1 MATGQL
7 PFRGDSSATIFDSIL
22 NRTPVAPV
30 RLNPDLATELERI
43 INKALEKDRDLRYQH
58 ASEMRADLQRLKR
71 ELETGSTG
79 AVSIAAPKKRER
91 RRGLML
97 GSAISAAVLTI
108 VAALFIPKSREWLQ
122 PANGTPIRS
131 VAILPLRNLSG
142 DPTQDYF
149 AEGMTDE
156 LITELSQ
163 ISALRVSSRTSSMR
177 YMGTRQSIPQIARE
191 LGVDAVVEGSV
202 LRAGNRVRITAQLIA
217 ANSDKHIWAESYER
231 DFSDILKLQSEVSE
245 AIAGGIR
252 LQLTPQE
259 QSHLKATRE
268 VNSAAY
274 DAYLQGRFYST
285 NGASAEMPKALA
297 YFENAIRQD
306 PDFAPA
312 YVGVADCYMQLG
324 TYRMISAQEAYRFA
338 KQAIAKAI
346 ELDRS
351 LAGIHGPLGYMKWRY
366 EWDWRGAEQE
376 FRQALALS
384 PNSID
389 SHIDMVWFLAW
400 RRKREEALR
409 EVESIRALDPGH
421 PLIHLHEAGV
431 YFHARDY
438 PALEIVSRK
447 AVETNPST
455 WSAHYFLA
463 VALDGQGKH
472 REALAE
478 YQTAVDLS
486 NSDLDALAGL
496 VHAYA
501 ASGDR
506 KTAEVKS
513 QAVLHSSAYR
523 SPYMEA
529 VIEVSLGHRDKAIEL
544 LESAYRQKSPDL
556 QYDVRADLRLDPLR
570 SDPRFQ
576 NILARMNLPD

>member
-1 MATGQL
+1 
-7 PFRGDSSATIFDSIL
+7 
-22 NRTPVAPV
+22 
-30 RLNPDLATELERI
+30 
-43 INKALEKDRDLRYQH
+43 
-58 ASEMRADLQRLKR
+58 
-71 ELETGSTG
+71 
-79 AVSIAAPKKRER
+79 
-91 RRGLML
+91 
-97 GSAISAAVLTI
+97 
-108 VAALFIPKSREWLQ
+108 
-122 PANGTPIRS
+122 
-131 VAILPLRNLSG
+131 
-142 DPTQDYF
+142 
-149 AEGMTDE
+149 
-156 LITELSQ
+156 
-163 ISALRVSSRTSSMR
+163 MR
-177 YMGTRQSIPQIARE
+177 YKGTQKSIPQIARE

-202 LRAGNRVRITAQLIA
+202 LRSGNRVRISAQLIA

-231 DFSDILKLQSEVSE
+231 DVGDILMLQSEVSV
-245 AIAGGIR
+245 AIVGGIR

-259 QSHLKATRE
+259 RSHFQAARE

-274 DAYLQGRFYST
+274 EAYLQGRFYLI
-285 NGASAEMPKALA
+285 NGASEEIQKART
-297 YFENAIRQD
+297 YFENAVHQD
-306 PDFAPA
+306 PSFAPA
-312 YVGVADCYMQLG
+312 YVGLAECYVEMG
-324 TYRMISAQEAYRFA
+324 TYRMIPPQEAYRFA

-346 ELDRS
+346 ELDGS
-351 LAGIHGPLGYMKWRY
+351 LAGIHRPLGYIKWRY

-389 SHIDMVWFLAW
+389 SHIEMVWFLAW

-421 PLIHLHEAGV
+421 PLIHAHEAGV

-447 AVETNPST
+447 GVETNPSV

-486 NSDLDALAGL
+486 NHDLDALAGL

-513 QAVLHSSAYR
+513 QAVHHNSRSAYS

-529 VIEVSLGHRDKAIEL
+529 VMEVSLGNRDKAIEL

-556 QYDVRADLRLDPLR
+556 QYFVRADLRLDPLR

-576 NILARMNLPD
+576 NIVARMNLPD